1 MGIYLFLIFLIF
13 TTIMGVTLFVT
24 GKNKKEDT
32 YTDLETEEWDCPE
45 CGFHV
50 QVGDKCIYCDTEK
63 PA

>member
-1 MGIYLFLIFLIF
+1 MGA
-13 TTIMGVTLFVT
+13 TLYVT

-32 YTDLETEEWDCPE
+32 YTDLNTEEWDCPE
-45 CGFHV
+45 CGFYV

>member
-1 MGIYLFLIFLIF
+1 MGIYIFLIFLIF
-13 TTIMGVTLFVT
+13 SAIMGATLYVT

-32 YTDLETEEWDCPE
+32 YTDLNTEEWDCPE

-50 QVGDKCIYCDTEK
+50 QVGYKCIYCDTEK